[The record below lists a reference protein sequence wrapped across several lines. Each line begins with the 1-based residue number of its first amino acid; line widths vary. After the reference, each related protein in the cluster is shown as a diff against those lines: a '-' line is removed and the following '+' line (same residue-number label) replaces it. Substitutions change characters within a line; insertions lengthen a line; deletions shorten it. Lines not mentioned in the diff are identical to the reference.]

1 MKVLAISFSPRKQG
15 NTVTLLNEALNGA
28 KDGGAET
35 ELYSVAG
42 KDLQPCDG
50 CWACTR
56 EGKPCHI
63 KDDMSELHDKMAGA
77 DGIIFGTPIY
87 FYGMTAQAKAV
98 MDRSIA
104 FGISG
109 RSLANK
115 VGGIMAVCGSLG
127 LVDAIKDFT
136 FYMMTRRMLPAG
148 HVAAYAGNPDELKKM
163 EKCMK
168 AANDLGRAVAAIIKM
183 DFKYPLELMGRPIA
197 YGTHTR

>member
-1 MKVLAISFSPRKQG
+1 MKILAVSCSPRKEG

-28 KDGGAET
+28 RQDGADT

-56 EGKPCHI
+56 EGKQCPI
-63 KDDMSELHDKMAGA
+63 KDDMPELHDKMAAA

-87 FYGMTAQAKAV
+87 FYGMTAQAKMV
-98 MDRSIA
+98 MDRSIS
-104 FGISG
+104 FGFSG
-109 RSLANK
+109 KSLANK
-115 VGGIMAVCGSLG
+115 VGGIVAVCGSLG
-127 LVDAIKDFT
+127 LVDALKDFS
-136 FYMMTRRMLPAG
+136 FYMMTRRILPAG
-148 HVAAYAGNPDELKKM
+148 YVAAYAGSPDDLKKM

-168 AANDLGRAVAAIIKM
+168 AANDLGRAMAAIVKA